1 MGVGAVCCNGEG
13 GESLFAVGLFRD
25 FSSENRFFPQYS
37 DIEKCDIFTVG
48 EEVATE
54 LINEGR

>member
-25 FSSENRFFPQYS
+25 FSSQNRFFSQCS
-37 DIEKCDIFTVG
+37 VIKTCDMFTVG